1 MQVVFVSLQL
11 NLENINPIT
20 NFVPPPQLSSTPK
33 PQRNQQRPSVL
44 ITPIGL
50 IPLWVLTLITK
61 SKENMQILL
70 WCYIYLNIFF
80 SLYCSPMTPALPHRT
95 LCTMTLERKC
105 CSMLLRVITSAS
117 SLMARQELAN
127 PTPWWASR
135 RRGRKES
142 FPWFV
147 QQNLIHHSLHCRD

>member
-1 MQVVFVSLQL
+1 MRVVFVTSTF
-11 NLENINPIT
+11 NLENINHIT

-44 ITPIGL
+44 ITPTGL

-61 SKENMQILL
+61 SKENMQIS
-70 WCYIYLNIFF
+70 YVYLNIFF
-80 SLYCSPMTPALPHRT
+80 SFYCSPMTPALPHRT
-95 LCTMTLERKC
+95 LFTMTLERKC

-147 QQNLIHHSLHCRD
+147 QQNLIHYSLHCRD

>member
-50 IPLWVLTLITK
+50 IPL
-61 SKENMQILL
+61 
-70 WCYIYLNIFF
+70 
-80 SLYCSPMTPALPHRT
+80 
-95 LCTMTLERKC
+95 
-105 CSMLLRVITSAS
+105 
-117 SLMARQELAN
+117 
-127 PTPWWASR
+127 
-135 RRGRKES
+135 
-142 FPWFV
+142 
-147 QQNLIHHSLHCRD
+147 